1 MKKAKTM
8 VEIKIDY
15 EGQLR
20 CVAEHMPSGNKVTSD
35 APVDNQGRGESF
47 SPTDMVATALGTCIV
62 TIMGIIAD
70 QREIDLKGL
79 RLIVQKG
86 MSVDL
91 PRRIVRLELQIHV
104 PVSENHPERKIL
116 EDAAQNCPVQHSI
129 HPEIEVNID
138 WRWKA

>member
-8 VEIKIDY
+8 VEIQIDY
-15 EGQLR
+15 KGQLR
-20 CVAEHMPSGNKVTSD
+20 CVAEHMPSGNKVISD

-70 QREIDLKGL
+70 QRAIDLKGL
-79 RLIVQKG
+79 RLIVQKE
-86 MSVDL
+86 MSADL

-104 PVSENHPERKIL
+104 PVSENHPDRKVL
-116 EDAAQNCPVQHSI
+116 EEAAQNCPVQHSI

-138 WRWKA
+138 WRWQA